1 MGRYKGSVSDSTM
14 APPTLTTS
22 RERSYMP
29 WLTLVIL
36 VGLGAYLLWR
46 GHGYYS
52 ASLDAR
58 FDHPEARELRAAG
71 TIGHGYGI
79 VGTVLILTNLLYL
92 VRRRFARFSFGSL
105 KRWLDVHVIAGLSGA
120 LLVAFHSTFELRTT
134 IAATTAGSLAILVGT
149 GIVGLYM
156 YRLLPKPGLLPF
168 QTRLTEVEKVV
179 PGFARRVREAVG
191 AVHCTALPPNA
202 SLFRTLITVPR
213 WTLEARSRRHAV
225 GSAAKRDATI
235 RALRKEERGLIRN
248 LVNEL
253 ADLAAQEVDSNAAA
267 ALMRSWRSLHGF
279 MAILMVLSVT
289 VHVAVAWFYGYRWI
303 FGR

>member
-1 MGRYKGSVSDSTM
+1 MQ
-14 APPTLTTS
+14 PPTLTKP
-22 RERSYMP
+22 RERSYAP
-29 WLTLVIL
+29 WLTLFIL
-36 VGLGAYLLWR
+36 VGLAAYLLWR

-58 FDHPEARELRAAG
+58 FDHPEGRELRAAG

-92 VRRRFARFSFGSL
+92 VRRRFSRFSFGSL
-105 KRWLDVHVIAGLSGA
+105 KRWLDVHVIAGLAGA

-134 IAATTAGSLAILVGT
+134 IAATTAASLAVLVGT
-149 GIVGLYM
+149 GVVGLYM

-168 QTRLTEVEKVV
+168 QTRITEVEKVV
-179 PGFARRVREAVG
+179 PGFAKRVREAVG
-191 AVHCTALPPNA
+191 AVRCTALPPNA
-202 SLFRTLITVPR
+202 SLFRTLVTVPR
-213 WTLEARSRRHAV
+213 WTLEARSRRRAV
-225 GSAAKRDATI
+225 ASAAKRDATI
-235 RALRKEERGLIRN
+235 RALRKEERGLIRD

-253 ADLAAQEVDSNAAA
+253 ADLAASEVDSNAAA

-279 MAILMVLSVT
+279 MAILMVLSVA

-303 FGR
+303 FGK